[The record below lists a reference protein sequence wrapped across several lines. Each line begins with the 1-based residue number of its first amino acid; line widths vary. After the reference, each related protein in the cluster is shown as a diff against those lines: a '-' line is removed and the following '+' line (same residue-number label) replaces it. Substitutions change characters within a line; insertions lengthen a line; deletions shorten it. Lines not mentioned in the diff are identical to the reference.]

1 MIQEYGFGKMVIN
14 GETYEQDLII
24 TPQQV
29 IPDWWREK
37 VHHLHLNDIRKVLE
51 NQKPDVLVVGKGQ
64 FGMLSIGNEVI
75 EYIHEHNISLQHK
88 KTGKAAQIFNKL
100 YHEGKNVVGAFHLTC

>member
-24 TPQQV
+24 TKERV
-29 IPDWWREK
+29 IPDWWRK
-37 VHHLHLNDIRKVLE
+37 KGHQLHLEDLKEILE
-51 NQKPDVLVVGKGQ
+51 NHKPDILVVGKGQ
-64 FGMLSIGNEVI
+64 FGMMSIEHDI
-75 EYIHEHNISLQHK
+75 TDYLHENNISLQHK
-88 KTGKAAQIFNKL
+88 KTGKAVQIFNKL